1 MFWMDPAPM
10 SVEDCSSTPCKSYEC
25 GRQLVG
31 WLVSVRQGEGGSRR
45 LLILTLMYSWSFA
58 DWAQRILKLLL
69 ETDKEGR
76 KGGREEGR
84 GSWDQK
90 GTTLPP
96 SKVKWAPL
104 KGFS

>member
-31 WLVSVRQGEGGSRR
+31 WLVSLRQGEGGSRR

-84 GSWDQK
+84 KGGGVGTKRGRRSHLQK
-90 GTTLPP
+90 
-96 SKVKWAPL
+96 
-104 KGFS
+104 

>member
-1 MFWMDPAPM
+1 M

-31 WLVSVRQGEGGSRR
+31 WLVSLRQGEGGSRR

-58 DWAQRILKLLL
+58 DWAQRILKFLL

-76 KGGREEGR
+76 EGELRPKGDDTPTVKSNM
-84 GSWDQK
+84 GSY
-90 GTTLPP
+90 
-96 SKVKWAPL
+96 
-104 KGFS
+104 

>member
-1 MFWMDPAPM
+1 M

-58 DWAQRILKLLL
+58 DWAQRILKFLL

-76 KGGREEGR
+76 EGELGPKGDDTPTFKSNI
-84 GSWDQK
+84 GS
-90 GTTLPP
+90 
-96 SKVKWAPL
+96 
-104 KGFS
+104 F

>member
-1 MFWMDPAPM
+1 MCFGWILLANPM

-76 KGGREEGR
+76 EGR
-84 GSWDQK
+84 GVGTKRGRRSHLQK
-90 GTTLPP
+90 
-96 SKVKWAPL
+96 
-104 KGFS
+104 